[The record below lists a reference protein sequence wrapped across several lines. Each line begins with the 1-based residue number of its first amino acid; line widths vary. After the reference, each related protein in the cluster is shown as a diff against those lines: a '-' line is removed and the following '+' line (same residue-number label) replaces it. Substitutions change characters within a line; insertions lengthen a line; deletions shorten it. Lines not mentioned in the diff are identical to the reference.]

1 MLLNTGGNLH
11 NRCTMV
17 PTLKAAGTIIRAFR
31 EYFAEEKREE
41 KKIREQGIRKYIEEH
56 QRPPVEIDQ
65 FNVNHA

>member
-1 MLLNTGGNLH
+1 MEIKTIARKWGNSLAIIL
-11 NRCTMV
+11 
-17 PTLKAAGTIIRAFR
+17 PKAIV
-31 EYFAEEKREE
+31 EE